1 MVLKYYS
8 GGIIVNVLQTFR
20 LIFGNKT
27 CQVRIQKLYTA
38 QKQADLLNLC
48 EKDPICSN
56 LVILFN

>member
-8 GGIIVNVLQTFR
+8 GSFNVNVLQTFR

-38 QKQADLLNLC
+38 HKRAELLNLC